1 MKSGGV
7 SVESGMSSDNSEP
20 ASRIDRGE
28 FLGCDVCFFQSGDI
42 FLNLLQSTGSDENGC
57 DCGPGEHPCQGELSE
72 SLTAIR
78 CDLCEGAN
86 ALHFFLCDLVWLEKS
101 MGFACPGSVFDSVQ
115 VATCEKPLCERAE
128 RDATGASLEEDI

>member
-7 SVESGMSSDNSEP
+7 SIQGGMSSDNSEA
-20 ASRIDRGE
+20 ASRIDRCE
-28 FLGCDVCFFQSGDI
+28 FLGGDVCVFQSDYI
-42 FLNLLQSTGSDENGC
+42 FLNLLEVASSNENGC
-57 DCGPGEHPCQGELSE
+57 DYRPGEHPCQSELSE

-78 CDLCEGAN
+78 GDLCEGAN

-115 VATCEKPLCERAE
+115 VATCEESLCERAE
-128 RDATGASLEEDI
+128 RDATGTHIEEGF